1 MSSPIN
7 KFFFKKVDMLSEFS
21 MIFGAV
27 LNINYPLRVA
37 TKTTNL
43 VSHRQVH
50 TTYMR
55 TQLLLIQSLIIQNYT
70 YIHLKK
76 KKKKKIKLKGKRK
89 RKKLFIIEVTFG
101 VN

>member
-1 MSSPIN
+1 MSSPKN
-7 KFFFKKVDMLSEFS
+7 KFFFKKVNMLSEFS

-27 LNINYPLRVA
+27 LNINYHLA

-43 VSHRQVH
+43 VSHPQVH